1 MTAPAGPAT
10 PGAPVGEDH
19 LASQL
24 RATPDDEL
32 RVTRRNLQTGI
43 AMMRPGSP
51 MHAPATA
58 YLAAI
63 TAELD
68 RRARCHAPSPP
79 SAGPGPGIR

>member
-1 MTAPAGPAT
+1 
-10 PGAPVGEDH
+10 VHEHD

-32 RVTRRNLQTGI
+32 RTTRRDLQTGI
-43 AMMRPGSP
+43 AMMRRGSP

-68 RRARCHAPSPP
+68 RRARHRALPP
-79 SAGPGPGIR
+79 ADPEPRIP